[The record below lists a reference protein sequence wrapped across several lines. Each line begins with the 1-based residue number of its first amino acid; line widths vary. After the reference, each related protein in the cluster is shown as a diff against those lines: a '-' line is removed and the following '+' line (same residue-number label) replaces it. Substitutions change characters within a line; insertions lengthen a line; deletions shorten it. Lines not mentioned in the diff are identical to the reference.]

1 MLDSRVFWDV
11 GDPEVDILRATSTA
25 DVLAALRD
33 FWTVQVGHRFIDPE
47 VLETAGWGVARAGHG
62 GLDAA
67 VRAWAGDDPD
77 SRRLAIVAWFLWGYW
92 RVAPRPAD
100 PATVVLV
107 ERALDVIPPDASAY
121 AGPLFALISAV
132 GSGRLTGSDRTRVHA
147 RLRAEAATLRA
158 TGRHAG
164 VLPYVERLENAPG
177 ESPDRTRGTE
187 TR

>member
-11 GDPEVDILRATSTA
+11 RDPEVDLLRATSTA

-33 FWTVQVGHRFIDPE
+33 FWTAQVGHRFIDPE
-47 VLETAGWGVARAGHG
+47 VLETAGWGVARAGHAE
-62 GLDAA
+62 LDAA

-77 SRRLAIVAWFLWGYW
+77 PRRLAIVAWFLYGYW
-92 RVAPRPAD
+92 RVAPRPASS
-100 PATVVLV
+100 ATVALV

-121 AGPLFALISAV
+121 PGPLFALSAAV
-132 GSGRLTGSDRTRVHA
+132 TSGRLVPADLARVRA
-147 RLRAEAATLRA
+147 RLHAEAATLRA

-164 VLPYVERLENAPG
+164 VLVYLDRLESAPG
-177 ESPDRTRGTE
+177 ETPDRARE